1 MLRTIVGSPDH
12 CGILLVLA
20 KQLHIFLT
28 GVVVDY
34 NGTGGRAR
42 ISIFCCN
49 AATQGFADI
58 AVEVEFTDHSS
69 REVSCDLSIV
79 DKVYPVNFGII
90 VDKDVI
96 LHVFI
101 WWETHSNQCGNSN

>member
-1 MLRTIVGSPDH
+1 MEDCKKHGSN
-12 CGILLVLA
+12 LNNLV
-20 KQLHIFLT
+20 
-28 GVVVDY
+28 D
-34 NGTGGRAR
+34 R
-42 ISIFCCN
+42 
-49 AATQGFADI
+49 FADI

-69 REVSCDLSIV
+69 CEVSCDLSNV
-79 DKVYPVNFGII
+79 DKVYPGNFGHI